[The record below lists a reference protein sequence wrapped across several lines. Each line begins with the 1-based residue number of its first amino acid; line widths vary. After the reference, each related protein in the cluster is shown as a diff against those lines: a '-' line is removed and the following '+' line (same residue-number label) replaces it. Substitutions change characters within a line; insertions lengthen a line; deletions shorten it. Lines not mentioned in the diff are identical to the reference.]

1 MSEMKEEKNYNW
13 HHKNKNKN
21 TTWEHHEW
29 LNANANKLYNLDE
42 TYKFLEIHN
51 FPWRNGNSE

>member
-1 MSEMKEEKNYNW
+1 MKEEKLQLIPQKY
-13 HHKNKNKN
+13 KKKK

-29 LNANANKLYNLDE
+29 LYANANKLYDLDE
-42 TYKFLEIHN
+42 TYKFLEIHS